1 MEFLLKKLQDI
12 DVDAFQIAIRNL
24 VLVVLLVKGDH
35 FKLLMMSILSLAHE
49 YGRSAEVLNLCLALA
64 GNLHQTSW
72 FLGLSCLSGGLWC
85 LWGLWGHF
93 PRVLGALGRWT
104 SRRSIPEGQDQVF
117 KRQVLAL
124 FTDEELKKELQR
136 RQKAQQTGPK
146 DSSSKVVSKTGDA
159 EPRLMKP
166 NNTKQAGRVT

>member
-64 GNLHQTSW
+64 LRLAVWKQVP
-72 FLGLSCLSGGLWC
+72 LSLDAHRL
-85 LWGLWGHF
+85 
-93 PRVLGALGRWT
+93 P
-104 SRRSIPEGQDQVF
+104 
-117 KRQVLAL
+117 
-124 FTDEELKKELQR
+124 
-136 RQKAQQTGPK
+136 GP
-146 DSSSKVVSKTGDA
+146 VDA
-159 EPRLMKP
+159 
-166 NNTKQAGRVT
+166 